1 MGDVPTTLP
10 SSSGAWFG
18 SRTYIT
24 KKDAEFVEAHA
35 RLLKARADQCEALG
49 TLLDKRTELAAKIA
63 DLHNVLAEHQR
74 VRDHERWQAERK
86 RQQQRRQADYD
97 DLTAVARNEA
107 ELDRAREAAVRAQR
121 NREAA
126 ERVKQSEI
134 DAWYHAAEARRH
146 NALAERQDTAADL
159 DRAAPPP
166 VPESVSRQA
175 ADQQQARDVAV
186 LDSQIELERE
196 RGNQAA
202 LMALLNLRAR
212 LVAR

>member
-121 NREAA
+121 N
-126 ERVKQSEI
+126 
-134 DAWYHAAEARRH
+134 
-146 NALAERQDTAADL
+146 LAERQDSAADL